1 MLAAIGDV
9 RRDGMDPFE
18 RVEDAD
24 RGAGAGIRRR
34 LDLETAVLAPAD
46 TVDRKRRASD
56 VARDA
61 LEAPLIM
68 HLRRLVCRRFV
79 TAGWLFGVFRFAPR
93 HLRRSSATKRFDG
106 LRSPR
111 ARLAP

>member
-24 RGAGAGIRRR
+24 CGAGAGIQGR

-61 LEAPLIM
+61 LEALSVFGGNDIAGEDGKA
-68 HLRRLVCRRFV
+68 RSRLCMKRSDRRFW
-79 TAGWLFGVFRFAPR
+79 A
-93 HLRRSSATKRFDG
+93 
-106 LRSPR
+106 
-111 ARLAP
+111 

>member
-18 RVEDAD
+18 RVEDAH

-61 LEAPLIM
+61 LEALSVFGGNDIAGEDVKERSAAYPEP
-68 HLRRLVCRRFV
+68 RRF
-79 TAGWLFGVFRFAPR
+79 RP
-93 HLRRSSATKRFDG
+93 RSSRQRQGSGRRGK
-106 LRSPR
+106 PR
-111 ARLAP
+111 GFRRT